1 MNKTKSIILTL
12 VALAMVLIITIGL
25 LAITRSTDDQQNTK
39 TQSEIATFYQGKTI
53 RLLVP
58 SQPGGGFDAYA
69 RLLAPYIEK
78 YTGATVLILNLP
90 GAGGMRSTNELFN
103 SPKDGLSI
111 AIIGGSSMIL
121 NKLAEI
127 KGADYE
133 IDKFAYLG
141 RVVADSRVLF
151 IANQSGHENF
161 NDIINTNTTVKIGA
175 TGLGGNGYVD
185 GVISKEAFN
194 LNVEIIHGFDTL
206 AGVTQSIKRGNLDGG
221 WGPWGSVKSIIS
233 SGTEIAILQT
243 GENRNPDIPNVPTVH
258 EFINNSSNPDKT
270 KEILN
275 AWNAFNEVGRFLAA
289 PPGTPSDNLKFL
301 RDAFRKAIDD
311 PDFLANTKR
320 SDLPVQYANAEDT
333 FNIIMQSMEMDPEIS
348 ELFVKALRGEL

>member
-1 MNKTKSIILTL
+1 MNKTKSITLTL
-12 VALAMVLIITIGL
+12 VALAIVLIITISL
-25 LAITRSTDDQQNTK
+25 LAITRSPGEQQNTQ

-69 RLLAPYIEK
+69 RLLVPSIEK

-121 NKLAEI
+121 NKLAGI

-133 IDKFAYLG
+133 INKIDYLG
-141 RVVADSRVLF
+141 RVVVDSRVLF
-151 IANQSGHENF
+151 ISNQSGYKNF

-185 GVISKEAFN
+185 AVISKEAFN

-221 WGPWGSVKSIIS
+221 WGPWGSIKSIIE
-233 SGTEIAILQT
+233 SGTEIAILQS
-243 GENRNPDIPNVPTVH
+243 GESRNPDIPDIPTVH
-258 EFINNSSNPDKT
+258 EFINASINTDKT
-270 KEILN
+270 KEILT

-289 PPGTPSDNLKFL
+289 PPDTPADKLEFL
-301 RDAFRKAIDD
+301 RNAFRNAIVD
-311 PDFLANTKR
+311 PDFLTNIKR
-320 SDLPVQYANAEDT
+320 ADLSVDYANAQDT
-333 FNIIMQSMEMDPEIS
+333 FNIIMQSIEMDPEIN
-348 ELFVKALRGEL
+348 ELFMRALSGEL